1 MQAKTD
7 GHLVEYA
14 ELYPILHTCKDGS
27 VVNPAVK
34 EKMVSNFYEICIYA
48 NLNTHTHQFLP
59 SKYHMNWSKISNDNT
74 DNVTNFLISLC
85 LGKFL
90 GKFKLD
96 FNEFCYLFH
105 A

>member
-1 MQAKTD
+1 
-7 GHLVEYA
+7 
-14 ELYPILHTCKDGS
+14 
-27 VVNPAVK
+27 
-34 EKMVSNFYEICIYA
+34 
-48 NLNTHTHQFLP
+48 
-59 SKYHMNWSKISNDNT
+59 MNWSKISNDNT